1 MKVKIVAFAWAKDVV
16 GVDELQLD
24 LPSGAT
30 VEDVMSRLSDD
41 YPKLAER
48 SGVLTIAVNQE
59 FVKPGHVVHEE
70 DEIALIP
77 PISGG
82 GNV

>member
-1 MKVKIVAFAWAKDVV
+1 MAFAWAKDAV
-16 GVDELQLD
+16 GAGELQLD
-24 LPSGAT
+24 VPNGAT
-30 VEDVMSRLSDD
+30 VADVMKQLSKD
-41 YPKLAER
+41 YPRLADR

-59 FVKPGHVVHEE
+59 FAESGHVVHEE

-82 GNV
+82 ENV